1 MNPFRL
7 IRSQAASAEYNMA
20 LDKVI
25 FERYLEDGLPVF
37 RVYSFVHPSFTY
49 GVSQDPS
56 KELDLEKCAL
66 DGTGVAKRMTGGG
79 VLFHNDEITY
89 SFVCSKSQVG
99 EPEGVFVSY
108 REICAFLIRFY
119 KSLGL
124 KADFALSSEGFKN
137 ISATHSLCS
146 ASHEKF
152 DIVINGR
159 KIGGNAQKRKKQV
172 IFQHGSIP
180 CSFDWELMSR
190 YVKFM
195 PSNLSK
201 YCTALDQEL
210 SVCSDKDLLESKLID
225 AFGETFNV
233 DFKED
238 KEFVYETSLA

>member
-1 MNPFRL
+1 MNSFRL

-20 LDKVI
+20 LDKAI
-25 FERYLEDGLPVF
+25 FERYLEDGLPVL
-37 RVYSFVHPSFTY
+37 RVYSFNHRSFTY

-56 KELDLEKCAL
+56 RELDLERCVL
-66 DGTGVAKRMTGGG
+66 DRVEVAKRITGGG

-89 SFVCSKSQVG
+89 SFVCSKIDVG

-119 KSLGL
+119 QSLGL
-124 KADFALSSEGFKN
+124 KADFAFSSKGFKN
-137 ISATHSLCS
+137 ISATHALCS
-146 ASHEKF
+146 ATHEKF

-159 KIGGNAQKRKKQV
+159 KIGGNAQKRKRQV

-195 PSNLSK
+195 PFDLSK

-210 SVCSDKDLLESKLID
+210 SACPDKDLLESKLID
-225 AFGETFNV
+225 AFGETFGVN
-233 DFKED
+233 FKED
-238 KEFVYETSLA
+238 KELVYETSLA